1 MALVLSG
8 IGVVTVRQAR
18 DAADESVTDGPSR
31 ALIEAMITDLRGEL
45 LLAFPLIW
53 ILATAGAFL
62 LATAALR
69 PVERMRARAAQ
80 LRPDDPD
87 PYLPIPDSDDEIARL
102 GTTFNDLLARLHDA
116 LDRERR
122 FVADAGHE
130 LRTPLSLLTT
140 ELELALRAPRG
151 NTELIATVRA
161 ALDDTNRLSRL
172 AQDLLLLARSSDDDS
187 FLTGDTHQL
196 HPLLAAIT
204 DRYPDPI
211 GLDCPPRLSVR
222 VDPDRFERAIGN
234 LIDNALDYGLP
245 PIHLTAAQHDSMVT
259 ITVRDHGPGFPPEFL
274 PHALDR
280 FTRADAARTRG
291 GNGLGLSIVAAIA
304 ARHHGRVH
312 AANHPD
318 GGAVVTV
325 ELPAV
330 ADLAIDGDTVGGK
343 RRKFMLRSRCA
354 SSNSARWASA
364 PLLAAAMVAAASS
377 MYITT
382 IW

>member
-1 MALVLSG
+1 VITRWPIRIRLTVAFGVLMALVLTG

-31 ALIEAMITDLRGEL
+31 ELIEAMIADLRGEL

-53 ILATAGAFL
+53 GLATAGAFL

-87 PYLPIPDSDDEIARL
+87 PYLPVPDSDDEIARL
-102 GTTFNDLLARLHDA
+102 GATFNDLLARLHDA

-151 NTELIATVRA
+151 NAELIATVRA

-172 AQDLLLLARSSDDDS
+172 AQDLLLLARSAGDDT
-187 FLTGDTHQL
+187 FLTAMPHAL
-196 HPLLAAIT
+196 RPLLRTIA
-204 DRYPDPI
+204 DRYPIPVE
-211 GLDCPPRLSVR
+211 LDCPPELSVR
-222 VDPDRFERAIGN
+222 IDPERLERVIGN
-234 LIDNALDYGLP
+234 LIDNATEYGHP
-245 PIHLTAAQHDSMVT
+245 PVHIAAAHHSLTVT
-259 ITVRDHGPGFPPEFL
+259 LTVRDHGPGFPPDFL

-291 GNGLGLSIVAAIA
+291 GTGLGLAIVAALVD
-304 ARHHGRVH
+304 RHHGRVH

-318 GGAVVTV
+318 GGAVVTL
-325 ELPAV
+325 ELPAT
-330 ADLAIDGDTVGGK
+330 D
-343 RRKFMLRSRCA
+343 R
-354 SSNSARWASA
+354 ARDVEATA
-364 PLLAAAMVAAASS
+364 TPH
-377 MYITT
+377 
-382 IW
+382 